1 MMESTP
7 SRANRD
13 TILDVNL
20 FSENLAEVSNWK
32 TKVFAFLFFIS
43 IALLA
48 LKLHLRR
55 IITKNYTTTSIRMLL
70 FGLVSTNVHL
80 PSHTHLGPDYMAN
93 FSPVTRAEIL
103 ARLLKQIHLKSNWR
117 YMEKD
122 SDEQTS
128 KRAWESEEL
137 SARAEKRA
145 WTCVFGILILLWF
158 AHKFGAETNIL
169 TQAEIRYVIGT
180 KFQPL

>member
-1 MMESTP
+1 MESTP

-13 TILDVNL
+13 TILDLNL

-32 TKVFAFLFFIS
+32 TKVFAFLLFIS

-55 IITKNYTTTSIRMLL
+55 IITKNYTTNSIRMLL

-103 ARLLKQIHLKSNWR
+103 ARLLKQIHWKSNWR

-122 SDEQTS
+122 S
-128 KRAWESEEL
+128 
-137 SARAEKRA
+137 ARANGLESLKNFQPGLKSELGRA
-145 WTCVFGILILLWF
+145 
-158 AHKFGAETNIL
+158 KFGAETNIL

>member
-128 KRAWESEEL
+128 NRNKI
-137 SARAEKRA
+137 SATLE
-145 WTCVFGILILLWF
+145 I
-158 AHKFGAETNIL
+158 
-169 TQAEIRYVIGT
+169 EIRHVIRPLVYFHCLMGYVLFFCLISSG
-180 KFQPL
+180 KQ